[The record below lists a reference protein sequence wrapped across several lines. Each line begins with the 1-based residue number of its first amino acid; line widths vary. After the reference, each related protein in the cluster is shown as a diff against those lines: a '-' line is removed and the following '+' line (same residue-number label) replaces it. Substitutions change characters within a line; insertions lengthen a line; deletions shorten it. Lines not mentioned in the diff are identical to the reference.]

1 MFNNVLVFLNIV
13 KHTLV
18 SVKQG
23 GLVNDVTLE
32 IRVTDTTCPPTFTK
46 KTIDSTSRF
55 KSRWGSEFALD
66 GVYTTGQAQ
75 DDFLWV
81 LKWDVANLY
90 FYGLQPNFGII

>member
-32 IRVTDTTCPPTFTK
+32 IRVTDATCPPTFTK
-46 KTIDSTSRF
+46 R
-55 KSRWGSEFALD
+55 
-66 GVYTTGQAQ
+66 Q
-75 DDFLWV
+75 
-81 LKWDVANLY
+81 
-90 FYGLQPNFGII
+90 